1 MELVGR
7 LKEKFQCAV
16 DALIRKET
24 PMLQNKRAY
33 VSHSIRGKL
42 GVNATLESMA
52 ENNVKAHE
60 AAVLMRCILPEVH
73 LYVPGEHDEI
83 IVHLFQD
90 GRLKEEDIL
99 WADCK
104 IIQKCAFLIAWSPND
119 FISTG
124 MGIEIDFATEQNI
137 PVYIIH
143 DVEELQ
149 MLKPEILKYLEGKK

>member
-1 MELVGR
+1 
-7 LKEKFQCAV
+7 
-16 DALIRKET
+16 
-24 PMLQNKRAY
+24 MLQNYRAY

-42 GVNATLESMA
+42 GVNATPESMA

-83 IVHLFQD
+83 IVHLFQG
-90 GRLKEEDIL
+90 GRLREEDIL
-99 WADCK
+99 WGDCR
-104 IIQKCAFLIAWSPND
+104 IILDCNILIAWSPGQ

-124 MGIEIDFATEQNI
+124 MGIEIEFAKAHGI

-149 MLKPEILKYLEGKK
+149 ALKPRILEYLQGKE